1 MQDIFRSLTLTST
14 LGIALLS
21 LSSHGAEAQK
31 SKPRKVSVQN
41 RSGSA
46 SYGARGT
53 ASGIEKSLLGIRV
66 LQSYKSVLARYGQ
79 PTRVYRLGETLEFVH
94 EMDANGKYT
103 GGISGLVDMAN
114 AMGATGGSGKQ
125 GGPPGGYSPPGGGG
139 GRQGGPPSGY
149 GPPGGYSPPGG
160 GGGGGRQGGPPSGY
174 GPPGGYSPPG
184 GGGGGAD
191 AGGGGLNGA
200 NAQQDNTFKASGGYL
215 WVYVYPDKRA
225 SVFLF
230 NKDGR
235 CEAIL
240 QLGRFNGQATSRGI
254 TLGSPIADVYRTY
267 GWPESS
273 EYSPVS
279 ISLYY
284 NDKYH
289 LQVEVLN
296 NKVVGLLVC
305 LSEDQ
310 KYKIAKADGGGTG
323 GGQGGAPGGQSGG
336 GGGRPGGKGG
346 GGGAAASAD

>member
-1 MQDIFRSLTLTST
+1 MAGLAATSFLIGTGVGSPAMAQRSKGENAF
-14 LGIALLS
+14 LGVKLF
-21 LSSHGAEAQK
+21 
-31 SKPRKVSVQN
+31 SKFSDVLRKF
-41 RSGSA
+41 
-46 SYGARGT
+46 
-53 ASGIEKSLLGIRV
+53 
-66 LQSYKSVLARYGQ
+66 GQ
-79 PTRVYRLGETLEFVH
+79 PSEIQVGEAYIS
-94 EMDANGKYT
+94 EMATEGTGAAPAGGGNT
-103 GGISGLVDMAN
+103 GGLPGF
-114 AMGATGGSGKQ
+114 GA
-125 GGPPGGYSPPGGGG
+125 PGGYSPPGGGG